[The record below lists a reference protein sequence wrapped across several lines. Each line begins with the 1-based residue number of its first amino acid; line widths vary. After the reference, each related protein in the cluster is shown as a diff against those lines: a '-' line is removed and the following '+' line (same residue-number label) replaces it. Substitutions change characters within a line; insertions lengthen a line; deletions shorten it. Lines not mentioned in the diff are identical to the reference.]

1 MESTLLK
8 GAKRGRLRRLPRS
21 LLVLSGSCKGAHAG
35 PPGHYL
41 HFVHIELCLA
51 GQLYLHKFSFFYM
64 EEGEI
69 NSIKTC
75 IFNILIFRLAL
86 LDLHRQL
93 APGPFALPFMGFTFQ
108 PNPPGSGSLP
118 VDRLVGWAHS

>member
-1 MESTLLK
+1 MESTLLE
-8 GAKRGRLRRLPRS
+8 GAERGRLRRLPLS
-21 LLVLSGSCKGAHAG
+21 PLVLFGSSKGAHAG
-35 PPGHYL
+35 PLVHYL

-51 GQLYLHKFSFFYM
+51 GQLYLHKFSFFFT

-75 IFNILIFRLAL
+75 IFTTLIFSLAL
-86 LDLHRQL
+86 LDLPRQL
-93 APGPFALPFMGFTFQ
+93 APGPFTLPFMVFTFQ

-118 VDRLVGWAHS
+118 VDRLVGWADS